1 MKGPTSIYSINA
13 AAVLNCNL
21 RVAAVPPTLQLDDLR
36 HSNFQKNGP
45 RPLLPQMTVR
55 MIICFSP
62 ICSFYAI
69 TGNLPPHPKKKKL
82 PSTSTL
88 SVRCS
93 APAELQS
100 ANRWIILCRCDAW
113 LSFASVLDALRTHSL
128 LFIAPKCLSTW
139 WERFSLRAD
148 LRAGGGQSSSDGS
161 LLLSCNPSHCCCH
174 VQTGLRPI
182 NEHGSR
188 FTPSSALVHLKPRPF
203 LNPGRLRQFTK
214 WVSVVEFRAVRM
226 SPSLPLPTV
235 GAGLTLPPLK
245 AAKSERMGKT
255 LVKQQRL
262 LPSNR
267 CSRCQLRE
275 RLVRQPRHCSGIC
288 KTHTCVLICAAHSYM
303 SPSPHSIQ
311 HNCWTM
317 HIHVCSKRSGY
328 LFILMFS
335 SLCVF
340 FFSLL
345 SSAFTVIVMV
355 WKVLHSAIWD
365 RSWIGRKLPFHILLP

>member
-1 MKGPTSIYSINA
+1 MPPFLRLSSLMISDIPTYKKMDHAHYCPKWPSAWLYVFLPYAPFTQYLATSH
-13 AAVLNCNL
+13 
-21 RVAAVPPTLQLDDLR
+21 PT
-36 HSNFQKNGP
+36 QKK
-45 RPLLPQMTVR
+45 Q
-55 MIICFSP
+55 
-62 ICSFYAI
+62 
-69 TGNLPPHPKKKKL
+69 KL

-139 WERFSLRAD
+139 WERFSLQAD
-148 LRAGGGQSSSDGS
+148 LRVGGGQSSSDGS

-188 FTPSSALVHLKPRPF
+188 FTLSSALAHLKPRPF
-203 LNPGRLRQFTK
+203 LNPGRLQRFTK

-235 GAGLTLPPLK
+235 GVGLTLPPMK

-275 RLVRQPRHCSGIC
+275 RLARQPRHCSGIC
-288 KTHTCVLICAAHSYM
+288 KTHVRFNMRRSFL
-303 SPSPHSIQ
+303 
-311 HNCWTM
+311 
-317 HIHVCSKRSGY
+317 HVPLPTLNSTQLLDNAYSCLFKKEW
-328 LFILMFS
+328 LFIHPYVLF
-335 SLCVF
+335 SLCSSSP
-340 FFSLL
+340 FSPPPSL
-345 SSAFTVIVMV
+345 S
-355 WKVLHSAIWD
+355 L
-365 RSWIGRKLPFHILLP
+365 

>member
-1 MKGPTSIYSINA
+1 M
-13 AAVLNCNL
+13 
-21 RVAAVPPTLQLDDLR
+21 
-36 HSNFQKNGP
+36 
-45 RPLLPQMTVR
+45 
-55 MIICFSP
+55 
-62 ICSFYAI
+62 
-69 TGNLPPHPKKKKL
+69 
-82 PSTSTL
+82 
-88 SVRCS
+88 
-93 APAELQS
+93 
-100 ANRWIILCRCDAW
+100 
-113 LSFASVLDALRTHSL
+113 
-128 LFIAPKCLSTW
+128 
-139 WERFSLRAD
+139 
-148 LRAGGGQSSSDGS
+148 GGGQSSSDGS

-188 FTPSSALVHLKPRPF
+188 FTLSSALAHLKPRPF
-203 LNPGRLRQFTK
+203 LNPGRLQQFTK

-226 SPSLPLPTV
+226 SPSLSLPTV
-235 GAGLTLPPLK
+235 GGGLTLPPMK

-335 SLCVF
+335 SLCVLLLP
-340 FFSLL
+340 SLL
-345 SSAFTVIVMV
+345 RLHCHCNGIKSFTLSDMGPVLNRKEITFSYLTSLEVARVV
-355 WKVLHSAIWD
+355 W
-365 RSWIGRKLPFHILLP
+365 LLY